1 MRQLL
6 GAEIVVATSNEG
18 KVREFAALFSS
29 EPISIKSLRDY
40 SGLPEIV
47 EDGATFAENAYKK
60 AHTIALS
67 LGVPV
72 VADDSGL
79 CVDALNGEPG
89 VYSAR
94 YAGERAT
101 DEQNNNKL
109 LKTLLAFD
117 MNKRDGQI
125 DSGKLIPDGYGKGE
139 PSAEPS
145 TPSHNPDSLSRA
157 RFVCALC
164 LVDASGQIVAQA
176 QGECEGEIINAPRG
190 NHGFGYDP
198 LFYIPEYGQT
208 MAELSSEQKN
218 RISHRGH
225 ALQSLMEVI
234 ATKS

>member
-1 MRQLL
+1 MQRLL
-6 GAEIVVATSNEG
+6 GTEIIVATSNEG
-18 KVREFAALFSS
+18 KVKEFAAMFAD
-29 EPISIKSLRDY
+29 EHIAIKSLRDF

-47 EDGATFAENAYKK
+47 EDGATFADNAYIK
-60 AHTIALS
+60 ARTIALS

-94 YAGERAT
+94 YAGEGAT

-109 LKTLLAFD
+109 LQALLA
-117 MNKRDGQI
+117 Q
-125 DSGKLIPDGYGKGE
+125 SVPATIPAHSPEYL
-139 PSAEPS
+139 
-145 TPSHNPDSLSRA
+145 SHA

-164 LVDASGQIVAQA
+164 LVDATGHIVAQA
-176 QGECEGEIINAPRG
+176 HGECEGQIISAPRG

-198 LFYIPEYGQT
+198 LFYIPEYGLT

-218 RISHRGH
+218 KISHRGH
-225 ALQSLMEVI
+225 ALQSLKQAIE
-234 ATKS
+234 TKS